1 MILVVDRRRDAAIVD
16 RLRRAGHRIIDLDDR
31 EGGLQRLLEPSPEP
45 IPEPTGEQ
53 AAERVADTAD
63 GVPSDDH
70 WPAVH
75 QHAGIHLDL
84 HQRIVRVQD
93 RIVEVSRLEF
103 ELLAALMESPRRVLT
118 HGELA
123 ERVWE
128 NCDVETKTISM
139 LVSRLRRRIIAA
151 GGPRIAHAVPGV
163 GYRLAYGT

>member
-1 MILVVDRRRDAAIVD
+1 
-16 RLRRAGHRIIDLDDR
+16 
-31 EGGLQRLLEPSPEP
+31 RLLEPSPEP
-45 IPEPTGEQ
+45 IPNPTGEQ
-53 AAERVADTAD
+53 AAARDADVSSAD
-63 GVPSDDH
+63 PRPV
-70 WPAVH
+70 VH
-75 QHAGIHLDL
+75 RHAGIHLDL